1 MIDPPL
7 AELVELDPPS
17 SQHLLSAYL
26 PTLLRF
32 LRSQEST
39 WIPLATVYPT
49 GERTYVISSWRISSH
64 QDPTTE
70 ARVASELLLDGHW
83 KRKSLGSSTW
93 RISTHLS
100 TRPTVVCLSGTPV
113 CNHAFKVNRNHHRP
127 TSDTWVQSRP
137 DSQVGTELDHL
148 DHWRPATGDR
158 HISSPL
164 SLPAIAAPASSPP
177 QIPPFVLFAGPD
189 QHPPPARPCRM
200 NNRLDPV
207 VYVPRRSLGSAVRRS
222 LRNDGQDERSIGF
235 GTQKASHRS

>member
-100 TRPTVVCLSGTPV
+100 TCPTVVCLSGTPV

-137 DSQVGTELDHL
+137 DPRVGTELDHL
-148 DHWRPATGDR
+148 HHWRPATGIYR
-158 HISSPL
+158 PPSH
-164 SLPAIAAPASSPP
+164 SPP
-177 QIPPFVLFAGPD
+177 SLLLLPPHHKSHHLSFSQAPTSIP
-189 QHPPPARPCRM
+189 RP
-200 NNRLDPV
+200 
-207 VYVPRRSLGSAVRRS
+207 
-222 LRNDGQDERSIGF
+222 QDHAE
-235 GTQKASHRS
+235 